1 MIGIIDYGLGNINAI
16 SNIYNKLKINNII
29 IKSIEGFEKSDKLI
43 LPGVGAF
50 DSAMNLL
57 SNSNFVSEIQ
67 KQIFQK
73 EKKLLG
79 ICVGMQIFAESSA
92 EGKSNGLNFFEAK
105 VKKINTN
112 DQKKLRLPH
121 MGWNS
126 INITKD
132 DLLFKDLDDNE
143 YFYFCHSYFFECKNK
158 KNILAETNYGHQ
170 FSSVVK
176 NENIYGIQFH
186 PEKSHDSGVKIL
198 NNFAKL

>member
-79 ICVGMQIFAESSA
+79 ICVGMQIFAENSA